1 MAPSPPAAEPERG
14 TPARAR
20 IVTRHPPPCRR
31 ALLRGHH
38 CAITHPIPY
47 TVSSKPSLKPSD
59 LLSHPIA
66 QRRHPRPHP
75 FGPSSATA
83 TVHEVKSV
91 NHRMYGLYAYWQQW
105 RVKQDIVYQDLPL
118 FYASWKRNDPSTGP
132 LCLSVTTVIGLQ
144 MKPTDDLKTFCS
156 VNLTSPY
163 HLSSSQ

>member
-1 MAPSPPAAEPERG
+1 MIRLFIRHRKTIFFLFKRRRFQSPWL
-14 TPARAR
+14 
-20 IVTRHPPPCRR
+20 HPLLTLSLSEEHQPGLESSLVIPPCRR

-118 FYASWKRNDPSTGP
+118 FYASWKRNGPSAG
-132 LCLSVTTVIGLQ
+132 LLS
-144 MKPTDDLKTFCS
+144 P
-156 VNLTSPY
+156 SPR
-163 HLSSSQ
+163 